1 MTGAYR
7 PIRRSLYAH
16 DHAHILR
23 LRRTAMPANPRR
35 ATNLSIDSEV
45 LEKARAMNINISRA
59 AEDGV
64 RRAISREEA
73 KRWAEENADVIRSSN
88 EYVEKHGLPLEKYRV
103 F

>member
-1 MTGAYR
+1 
-7 PIRRSLYAH
+7 
-16 DHAHILR
+16 
-23 LRRTAMPANPRR
+23 MPSTPRR
-35 ATNLSIDSEV
+35 ATNLSIDAEV
-45 LEKARAMNINISRA
+45 VEKARELKINVSRA
-59 AEDGV
+59 AEEGV